1 MVLDLVRMADYA
13 ALDAHSRNCADCRRQ
28 REEGGSRRTSS
39 SGAGGGAAHSHH
51 GKQSLQEQRRSCHGE
66 LPSRPL
72 VRRSNSSLS
81 CSSEGNSRRE
91 EVGDPA
97 NYLTPTQRRN
107 QEVKRLRSELGRA
120 GHRLEERD
128 KEVARLRR
136 ELMAL
141 REGAVQDNDS
151 GNCEEE
157 EVEGE
162 RVEFEFVETALREE
176 EENRQR
182 LEEENKELRLE
193 LQRVKEQLEE
203 SERRREE
210 EVRKVKKEQE
220 EEELEGRRERS
231 QREAELVRELGESSL
246 RCARQQE
253 TIEKATKKEEETK
266 KEREENEVEMQMLR
280 EKIVKLQIDR
290 NAESDRCDTE
300 GVKDK
305 DSEVKRLR
313 EEVTKL
319 EDEKSSLRVEAKKKE
334 ETRLQEIDVLG
345 REVRRLQEEVVRLKA
360 EGDQKKEEE
369 TKEKDIVGAKGDQR
383 TEQTKDFLAHH
394 SKSTS
399 TDGVIKYLRGG
410 ALNETKETSSQTAS
424 SELNPLNSCQ
434 EIPSEEVDGRR
445 SSKGSE
451 GRLEDVSLADEVR
464 TDEKVH
470 FTFQFL
476 RRSIFYFLTDKENS
490 GYHLRCMERLLEF
503 TEGERRA
510 IETSRGT
517 KTPSVRKQR
526 Y

>member
-1 MVLDLVRMADYA
+1 MADIGGMADYA

-28 REEGGSRRTSS
+28 REEGGSRRPST
-39 SGAGGGAAHSHH
+39 AH

-72 VRRSNSSLS
+72 VRRSNSTLS
-81 CSSEGNSRRE
+81 CSSEGNPRRE
-91 EVGDPA
+91 EGDPSS
-97 NYLTPTQRRN
+97 YLTPTQRKN
-107 QEVKRLRSELGRA
+107 QEVKRLRTELSRTSQ
-120 GHRLEERD
+120 RLEERD
-128 KEVARLRR
+128 KEVTRLRR

-141 REGAVQDNDS
+141 REGGVPDNDS

-157 EVEGE
+157 DGEGE
-162 RVEFEFVETALREE
+162 RVEFEFVESALREE
-176 EENRQR
+176 EETRQR
-182 LEEENKELRLE
+182 LEEENRELLLE
-193 LQRVKEQLEE
+193 LHRVKEQLEE
-203 SERRREE
+203 SEKKREE
-210 EVRKVKKEQE
+210 EVKKVRREQE
-220 EEELEGRRERS
+220 EGELEGRRERS

-253 TIEKATKKEEETK
+253 AIEKATKKEEEAK
-266 KEREENEVEMQMLR
+266 KEREEKGVEMQRLR
-280 EKIVKLQIDR
+280 EKIVKLQVDH
-290 NAESDRCDTE
+290 NSGSDSVDIEATRETE
-300 GVKDK
+300 DELQRLQQEVSKHQEEK
-305 DSEVKRLR
+305 RSLEIKARKQEETKIQEVNKLEEEVKRL
-313 EEVTKL
+313 K
-319 EDEKSSLRVEAKKKE
+319 
-334 ETRLQEIDVLG
+334 
-345 REVRRLQEEVVRLKA
+345 EEVVKLKA
-360 EGDQKKEEE
+360 GRDEKEE
-369 TKEKDIVGAKGDQR
+369 KEKKGKHADRDDVRGDQR
-383 TEQTKDFLAHH
+383 TEQTKDFPAHH